1 MNEKIGKFIAETR
14 NQAGMTQ
21 KELADIIGVS
31 DKTISK
37 WETGKSMPD
46 ISYLDA
52 LCTSLAINMN
62 ELVSGQRLTEADYS
76 TKAEENIM
84 TLMKENKKIRK
95 HTVIKNIIGIIL
107 AILTLFLMLAST
119 PFAWTDLLVF
129 YLDFPTLLLLA
140 LLNGASILLSGKKT
154 FSDILDVLLKTS
166 IPNGA
171 LIASISFVTVL
182 VQLSEPAQLGL
193 HISVC
198 ALAVVYSVIEYLIVF
213 YLKQH
218 VTKANE
224 IS

>member
-21 KELADIIGVS
+21 KELADKIGVS

-37 WETGKSMPD
+37 WECGKSMPD
-46 ISYLDA
+46 FSYLDA

-84 TLMKENKKIRK
+84 RLMKENKKIRK
-95 HTVIKNIIGIIL
+95 STIIKNIIGIIL

-119 PFAWTDLLVF
+119 PFAWTDLLVL

-140 LLNGASILLSGKKT
+140 LLSVAAILLSGKKT

-166 IPNGA
+166 IPNGV
-171 LIASISFVTVL
+171 LVASVSFVTVL
-182 VQLSEPAQLGL
+182 VQLNAPAQLGL
-193 HISVC
+193 HLSVC
-198 ALAVVYSVIEYLIVF
+198 ALAVVYSVIKYLIVF

-218 VTKANE
+218 TPGTNE
-224 IS
+224 